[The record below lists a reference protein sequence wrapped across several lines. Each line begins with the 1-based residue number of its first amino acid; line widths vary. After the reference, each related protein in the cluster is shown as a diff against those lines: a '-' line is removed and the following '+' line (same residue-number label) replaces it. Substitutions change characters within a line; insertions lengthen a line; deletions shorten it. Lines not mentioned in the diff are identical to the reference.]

1 MDPPYPQGMLNA
13 LAVDPKLMPFT
24 RGLLDTLAPPRQAA
38 VAAELPRPA
47 LPPGS
52 LHAPQTEATETLMV
66 GTMQDLRVDAVEKQR
81 ELEEQLAAVQA
92 RRDAALERLTG
103 TIIPQREARLSRQ
116 RAAMEAA
123 LASLDAELAGAITSV
138 FVRHDFTLR
147 HPSARME
154 QRVLAEEEFYFRE
167 VPLQFE
173 AQCRAS
179 VNTMEGERQ
188 ALQLNNATVRCG
200 CWWWWGVLH
209 SRLLA
214 GGTQRQLTGHH
225 PHYTACHSHT
235 LWPPLHHRST
245 PGSAPLRS
253 AWTATSGPTSSAR

>member
-1 MDPPYPQGMLNA
+1 M
-13 LAVDPKLMPFT
+13 DPKLTPFT

-38 VAAELPRPA
+38 LTVELPRPA
-47 LPPGS
+47 QAPPS
-52 LHAPQTEATETLMV
+52 LHEVQTEATETLMV

-92 RRDAALERLTG
+92 RRDAVLARLTG

-116 RAAMEAA
+116 RAAVEAA
-123 LASLDAELAGAITSV
+123 LASLDAELAGAISGV
-138 FVRHDFTLR
+138 FARHDFTLR

-200 CWWWWGVLH
+200 ASLSVFLPPSLRCPP
-209 SRLLA
+209 SRTA
-214 GGTQRQLTGHH
+214 AHAT
-225 PHYTACHSHT
+225 PH
-235 LWPPLHHRST
+235 LPFPLPQT
-245 PGSAPLRS
+245 PTDPRPG
-253 AWTATSGPTSSAR
+253 ARH